1 MKSLLIVSLIAALL
15 GFSNDAVAKRFR
27 DSYTTP
33 GFLKA
38 WEWAGQS
45 GDLEH
50 GGATDAEMK
59 ALAGKMLELRE
70 LLKASP
76 VAGRPVGYNTILTG
90 HFEPLYLPER
100 HDLKARDFPLRAL
113 IWFGAFPQEFDDN
126 GKLLPTIGE
135 TVLMAFK
142 VNMLPLWGA
151 KPPEWSDQLTDV
163 SLHPRHF
170 KDGLAGLPR
179 FGDLIVLKRNSRP
192 LWVPVSFEESF
203 KLALAQRKQKVA
215 EFEKKAAEIRK
226 EYADYI
232 DPARR
237 AERQENYKLAS
248 RSQKDPA
255 AFLAQMDQLERTS
268 GEIMRK
274 QAEGAAPDAEWT
286 WWADA
291 IAKVKEA
298 ERDFASLS
306 AEQKAAPAC
315 YMDQSKNP
323 NPDTRLLVSFVPVDT
338 PHCRP
343 VIRPNWNYFDPA
355 LPRTAIQLLTVWVR
369 DCPATK
375 PSKDG
380 NPAGCAANMALLQ
393 SLDWEQVKAIMDR

>member
-1 MKSLLIVSLIAALL
+1 MMKSLLIVSLIAALL
-15 GFSNDAVAKRFR
+15 GSSNDAVAKRFR

-50 GGATDAEMK
+50 GGATAAEMK
-59 ALAGKMLELRE
+59 ALVGKMLELRE

-90 HFEPLYLPER
+90 HFEPFHLPER

-135 TVLMAFK
+135 TTLMAFK
-142 VNMLPLWGA
+142 VNMLPMWVEN
-151 KPPEWSDQLTDV
+151 PTEWSDQLTDV

-170 KDGLAGLPR
+170 KDLAGLPH
-179 FGDLIVLKRNSRP
+179 FGDIVVLKRNSRP
-192 LWVPVSFEESF
+192 LWLPVSFEESF
-203 KLALAQRKQKVA
+203 KLILAQRKQKVA
-215 EFEKKAAEIRK
+215 EFEKKAAELRK
-226 EYADYI
+226 DYADYI
-232 DPARR
+232 TPAHR

-255 AFLAQMDQLERTS
+255 AFLAQMDQLDRTS
-268 GEIMRK
+268 EEVMCK
-274 QAEGAAPDAEWT
+274 QAEGAAPDRDWH

-315 YMDQSKNP
+315 YMDQSRSP
-323 NPDTRLLVSFVPVDT
+323 NPDTRLPVSFVPIDT
-338 PHCRP
+338 PQCRP
-343 VIRPNWNYFDPA
+343 VIRPNWSYFDPA

-369 DCPATK
+369 DCPAAK

-393 SLDWEQVKAIMDR
+393 SLDWEAVKAIMDR